1 MKYGQL
7 NLLNGL
13 INDEKGQGSAE
24 LILIVGGIIVIILVV
39 VSMYKSYLSDLGTE
53 IGSNEMKT
61 LNSSFSDIASRFE
74 WFNFYFKFY
83 FYYFTFTKIYY
94 PIKQIV

>member
-1 MKYGQL
+1 MKDDQFNFL
-7 NLLNGL
+7 NSL

-24 LILIVGGIIVIILVV
+24 LILIIGGIIVIILVV

-53 IGSNEMKT
+53 IGSNEMNS

-74 WFNFYFKFY
+74 
-83 FYYFTFTKIYY
+83 
-94 PIKQIV
+94 